1 VKIQIQEEFLMSK
14 WMKKEEKMG
23 HIGGKVCI
31 FGEQG
36 TGKSTILGTFPR
48 INLVEAEEGNAF
60 YLEGNDNILNILPT
74 TSAAEVQEA
83 MDELENDEFLEQFD
97 TLGIDSGTKLKEN
110 MESAAYEIVEKRA
123 RKQRAKGQDVDVEDL
138 NLSVRDWGHIR
149 RWNQQLATSYIKMS
163 SRGKWVVVIAHNK
176 ELTEEVGTGNNKKTI
191 KIGDRPDLAKKAE
204 HDFDIILRTF
214 TRKNPATQEITFHA
228 EVFKDRTLVTK
239 VGDILDNPTFEIWRE
254 KWESTRKYGIK
265 AVDMSKDV
273 EKSVKKMEDEEEQ
286 IEELIA
292 DFKVKMKKLDAQNQV
307 KVQKKLQ
314 DLGIANPLKTTDLD
328 GMKSLIEFIDLLQ

>member
-1 VKIQIQEEFLMSK
+1 MSK

-60 YLEGNDNILNILPT
+60 YLENNPNILNILPT

-83 MDELENDEFLEQFD
+83 MDELENDEFLDQFD

-110 MESAAYEIVEKRA
+110 MESAAYEIVEKRV

-138 NLSVRDWGHIR
+138 NLSPRDWGHIK

-214 TRKNPATQEITFHA
+214 TRKNPVTQEITFHA

-239 VGDILDNPTFEIWRE
+239 VGEILDNPTFEIWRE

-265 AVDMSKDV
+265 SVDMSKDV

-286 IEELIA
+286 IEELVA

-328 GMKSLIEFIDLLQ
+328 GMKALVEFIDLLQ